1 MRETQKVTGT
11 SIKCMAGGPD
21 QEALMRT
28 PEYSGNTK
36 EVWNPIKAETSLLFP
51 APRECDF
58 LFETELSFVPTHD
71 DLHRHTD
78 WSPNYTGG
86 DV

>member
-1 MRETQKVTGT
+1 MY
-11 SIKCMAGGPD
+11 MAGGQD

-28 PEYSGNTK
+28 QLEYSGIARNTCMTK
-36 EVWNPIKAETSLLFP
+36 EVWNPIKAEAGLLFP
-51 APRECDF
+51 TPGECDF

-71 DLHRHTD
+71 DLPRSTD

-86 DV
+86 NV